1 MDYYD
6 INNIDFKP
14 YDRYGK
20 DSIVAGLSWKN
31 LHYDEKTYCGTYLLR
46 FDKDTQS
53 KYHEHMDYEEF
64 LILRGTL
71 YDSHSNRVHSA
82 GTYVKM
88 YPGTRHYSYSSEGC
102 LVFVISHGNFIF
114 PKL

>member
-1 MDYYD
+1 MDYFD

-20 DSIVAGLSWKN
+20 DSIVTGLSWKN

-71 YDSHSNRVHSA
+71 YDSHSNRVHL
-82 GTYVKM
+82 
-88 YPGTRHYSYSSEGC
+88 
-102 LVFVISHGNFIF
+102 LVHMLKCIQVHGIIHIHL
-114 PKL
+114 KDV